1 MSLGLSAAPLILVT
15 ADGLGCSVAFAL
27 IGTRQTP

>member
-15 ADGLGCSVAFAL
+15 ADGLCRSAAFAVT
-27 IGTRQTP
+27 GMRQTP